1 MNPSKEWEWK
11 PEPPPKDDLQNTQ
24 DIQFHLDS
32 IPALGSFRNSTST
45 YSENAGA
52 SQPSLTTSLPS
63 DSKSYIERMSLVD
76 LERIERIAQM
86 IRKHKEDNTTTT
98 GDIRIPK
105 RDVSQYAIPDSKE
118 SAKQQLLSL
127 PPLDLEGK
135 QPFRK
140 IVKEAME
147 NVSNS
152 SPNLAQRPQSRSV
165 PILESKDTFMIPDKS
180 MQPQPSEFARQ
191 LYEEKLDGFTK
202 EMVAPILGKSDEYHC
217 RVLVAYMNLFDFSK
231 ISIDN
236 AFRYAYLI

>member
-11 PEPPPKDDLQNTQ
+11 PEPPPKDDPQSVQ
-24 DIQFHLDS
+24 DVQFHLDS
-32 IPALGSFRNSTST
+32 IPALGSFRNSTSA
-45 YSENAGA
+45 YSETAGA

-63 DSKSYIERMSLVD
+63 DSKSYMERMSLVD
-76 LERIERIAQM
+76 LERIERIALM
-86 IRKHKEDNTTTT
+86 IRKHKEYNTTTT

-127 PPLDLEGK
+127 PPLDLESK

-140 IVKEAME
+140 LVKEAMD

-152 SPNLAQRPQSRSV
+152 SPNLSARPQSRSV
-165 PILESKDTFMIPDKS
+165 PILESKDTFMIKDKS
-180 MQPQPSEFARQ
+180 LKPEPLDFARN
-191 LYEEKLDGFTK
+191 LYEENVEGFTK
-202 EMVAPILGKSDEYHC
+202 EMVAPILGKSDDYHC
-217 RVLVAYMNLFDFSK
+217 RVLVAYMNHFDFSK

-236 AFRYAYLI
+236 AFRYIYLM